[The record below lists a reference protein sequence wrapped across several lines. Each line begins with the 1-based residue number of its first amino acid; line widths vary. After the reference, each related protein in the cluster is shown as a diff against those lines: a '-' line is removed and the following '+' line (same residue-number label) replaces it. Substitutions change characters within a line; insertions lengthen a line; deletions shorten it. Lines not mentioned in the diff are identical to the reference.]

1 MEITINSTAELE
13 QVAAQLLEFA
23 QGRKK
28 MVFTAEIGAGKTT
41 LIKALTKL
49 MGVKDKVTS
58 PTFSLINEYSFQDK
72 ASGQEQLIYHID
84 LYRLNKVQEALDIGI
99 EDYLYG
105 DGYTFIEWPELVE
118 SLLPENIVRI
128 NIEILDNSS
137 RKILFL

>member
-1 MEITINSTAELE
+1 MEITINSTAELD
-13 QVAAQLLEFA
+13 QTAAQLLEFA

-49 MGVKDKVTS
+49 LGVKEQVTS
-58 PTFSLINEYSFQDK
+58 PTFSLINEYSFKDK
-72 ASGQEQLIYHID
+72 SGQEQLIHHID
-84 LYRLNKVQEALDIGI
+84 LYRLNNIQEALDIGI

-105 DGYTFIEWPELVE
+105 DAYTFIEWPELVE